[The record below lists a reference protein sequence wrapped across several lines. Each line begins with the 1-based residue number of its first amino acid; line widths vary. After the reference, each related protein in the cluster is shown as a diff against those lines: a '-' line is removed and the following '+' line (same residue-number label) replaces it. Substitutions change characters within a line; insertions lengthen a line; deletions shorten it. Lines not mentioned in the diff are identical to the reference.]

1 MSKYSVCAA
10 YDVSVYIH
18 LEIEADT
25 FEDALKKLKAMDAD
39 NSLWEGGDVDYG
51 SADEHRIVE
60 IVDAHESV
68 LVESLYLTD
77 DEWEEIPVTPI
88 T

>member
-1 MSKYSVCAA
+1 MAKYSVCAA
-10 YDVSVYIH
+10 YDAPVYIH

-25 FEDALKKLKAMDAD
+25 IEDVLKKLKAMDAD
-39 NSLWEGGDVDYG
+39 DGLWDGGDVYYD
-51 SADEHRIVE
+51 SADEHRIVD
-60 IVDAHESV
+60 ITDAHDEV